1 VERLQAVGNVSAR
14 TLRAKELV
22 ANDLANNIAHAFRWH
37 DATTILKELGCS
49 LFLEMPP
56 GHVPSDL
63 ATENISGINS
73 IPVDPAVLL
82 RVLRPVERRG
92 SQFLLIG
99 WSAAFTSLQLGI
111 RGKRRSIP

>member
-1 VERLQAVGNVSAR
+1 VERLQAAGNVSAQ

-56 GHVPSDL
+56 DTFR
-63 ATENISGINS
+63 AIS
-73 IPVDPAVLL
+73 PPK
-82 RVLRPVERRG
+82 
-92 SQFLLIG
+92 
-99 WSAAFTSLQLGI
+99 TSLASIQF
-111 RGKRRSIP
+111 RSTLRCCPGSYGLSREEEVNSY